1 MNKTDFL
8 FDEPSAPKPEA
19 EKEWIGPR
27 HLTASQAVALK
38 RLADLAR
45 LRGQPDRGG
54 VTLRNK
60 PLIVGPSGSGKTALV
75 RRLCD
80 LEELPLLVVNAGGWL
95 VHGCTSGPQ
104 TLSVIR
110 RFVETNPE
118 GCIFVDE
125 IDKSVPGNSTFSH
138 SWPLGVFTEILSLCD
153 ADGKLLTSGWQP
165 EHVRRLSQSHFVVG
179 AGTWQIH
186 VAPKKKNDNEKDDDY
201 IKRIAEKSGICD
213 EILLRFHPELIHISQ
228 PTAKDLAQAIRRIRA
243 DLCLSALNG
252 AEETRLG
259 QEAAQTDFGMRWAEA
274 YLADLLIKNP
284 QLQKKRPA
292 ASVTVRDTIAISGS
306 VFTQKMCGMFEQLD
320 AMRKP
325 AKELEVKL
333 HLARMIATNS
343 SAEQRKNFLDPA
355 ELSSIIVE
363 IRGLISGLAYGLSAT
378 EQVRLKREAQAQV
391 HGHNLLRLLDTWLQ
405 EKAFSMKSCGAL
417 EAAIQLEV
425 QLRRVLETWRYLADV
440 EVEA

>member
-201 IKRIAEKSGICD
+201 IKRIAEKSGIANRLLHRDRIIAGMPKRNRHCVKQLLD
-213 EILLRFHPELIHISQ
+213 LFRVIWKYQLILHISLCVCQ
-228 PTAKDLAQAIRRIRA
+228 RLLSLYIDPKRSDLVLAPVNGLPT
-243 DLCLSALNG
+243 LS
-252 AEETRLG
+252 
-259 QEAAQTDFGMRWAEA
+259 EAV
-274 YLADLLIKNP
+274 KN
-284 QLQKKRPA
+284 
-292 ASVTVRDTIAISGS
+292 
-306 VFTQKMCGMFEQLD
+306 
-320 AMRKP
+320 
-325 AKELEVKL
+325 
-333 HLARMIATNS
+333 NS
-343 SAEQRKNFLDPA
+343 S
-355 ELSSIIVE
+355 VE
-363 IRGLISGLAYGLSAT
+363 FC
-378 EQVRLKREAQAQV
+378 VRV
-391 HGHNLLRLLDTWLQ
+391 VDTQ
-405 EKAFSMKSCGAL
+405 PVGS
-417 EAAIQLEV
+417 
-425 QLRRVLETWRYLADV
+425 RRHEGKLT
-440 EVEA
+440 